1 MEFSSSP
8 KKIKVLIVEDNR
20 FSSELVYEIIGR
32 GYTRY
37 IARTGEE
44 GVNLYTLHSPDIVFL
59 DIDLPDISG
68 LKVLEKIKKMNKEAY
83 VVMISGH
90 GTKNNIEKAIENDVK
105 GFLGKPFSRGK
116 IIEHIKTIEEQI
128 AEQRSMY

>member
-37 IARTGEE
+37 VAKTGED

-68 LKVLEKIKKMNKEAY
+68 LKILEKIKKINKDAY
-83 VVMISGH
+83 VVMLSADSNKHNVIDTNKMG
-90 GTKNNIEKAIENDVK
+90 AK
-105 GFLGKPFSRGK
+105 GFVAKPFTGGK
-116 IIEHIKTIEEQI
+116 LIHFLEKCPT
-128 AEQRSMY
+128 MNV